1 MARQLRS
8 TITSGGQLELSL
20 IDVETPAPGPDQ
32 VVVRVEAAPINPSDL
47 GLLLGPADMS
57 QAQASGSP
65 DHPIVTAPIPAQLL
79 PALADRFD
87 EPMAAG
93 NEGAGVVV
101 EAGSS
106 DAAQALLGKT
116 VALLAREMYAQ
127 FRVVDVAQCLVL
139 REGTTSAEGA
149 SCFVNPLTVLGM
161 VETMRLEGHTALV
174 HTAAASNLGVMLQKV
189 CTDEGIDLVNIVRRP
204 QHVELLRG
212 IGARYV
218 CDTSAPSFE
227 DDLRAALTETGAT
240 LAFDATGGGRL
251 ATQILSGMEA
261 AAMANA
267 PGFNRYGSSVHKQVY
282 IYGGLDTSPTVLH
295 RNFGLAWGLGGW
307 LLTPFLERVGP
318 EAAERLRQRVADE
331 VTTTFA
337 SHYAK
342 EISLAEVLEPGAHR
356 GLQQARDRREVPRST
371 RTKTSAELSRALA
384 GCWKAHLCHS
394 VTSPPAERGE
404 SKSGRVDFFSS
415 LLVRALRGHDGRH
428 ALHAAEGVDLAAVAV
443 EVAHHVQRDGLADAL
458 GAVSSRDLAI
468 EVCVGGIG
476 EELRGALEDGL
487 LVAAE
492 GVDVG
497 DVDLLRIFVRH
508 ARADAVEGQAGPG
521 GPLFAPELGLPGDAA
536 DDQVFDPRGVPETPG
551 DRVAALLRDE
561 VKLLVGAVAGVD
573 QCGVREV

>member
-1 MARQLRS
+1 MPKQLRS

-20 IDVETPAPGPDQ
+20 ADVETPAPGPDE

-47 GLLLGPADMS
+47 GLLIGPADMS
-57 QAQASGSP
+57 QARESGTP
-65 DHPIVTAPIPAQLL
+65 DNPVVTAPIPAQVL

-87 EPMAAG
+87 QPMAAG

-101 EAGSS
+101 EAGSN

-127 FRVVDVAQCLVL
+127 FRVVGVEQCLVL
-139 REGTTSAEGA
+139 REGTTPEQGA

-189 CTDEGIDLVNIVRRP
+189 CIDEGIDLVNIVRRP
-204 QHVELLRG
+204 QHVELLQA

-218 CDTSAPSFE
+218 CDTSTASFE
-227 DDLRAALTETGAT
+227 DDLTAALTETGAT

-282 IYGGLDTSPTVLH
+282 IYGGLDTSPTVLQ

-337 SHYAK
+337 SHYVR
-342 EISLAEVLEPGAHR
+342 EVSLAEALSLEHIA
-356 GLQQARDRREVPRST
+356 VYN
-371 RTKTSAELSRALA
+371 KRA
-384 GCWKAHLCHS
+384 
-394 VTSPPAERGE
+394 TGE
-404 SKSGRVDFFSS
+404 KYLINPNKD
-415 LLVRALRGHDGRH
+415 
-428 ALHAAEGVDLAAVAV
+428 
-443 EVAHHVQRDGLADAL
+443 
-458 GAVSSRDLAI
+458 
-468 EVCVGGIG
+468 IG
-476 EELRGALEDGL
+476 
-487 LVAAE
+487 
-492 GVDVG
+492 
-497 DVDLLRIFVRH
+497 
-508 ARADAVEGQAGPG
+508 
-521 GPLFAPELGLPGDAA
+521 
-536 DDQVFDPRGVPETPG
+536 
-551 DRVAALLRDE
+551 
-561 VKLLVGAVAGVD
+561 
-573 QCGVREV
+573 